1 VRKLSGISWRPWFV
15 PTIIGVAACWCVV
28 TQFDLALLHTTF
40 AEGDHL
46 YTLLAL
52 IFCLAYI
59 QLRGLRWWLLVS
71 GSLGELDCWSATR
84 ISSLGTLMSGLY
96 PGLGE
101 ATRALLLR
109 RRSFAAGRVVGVVL
123 QERMIDTGILGLVA
137 LGLLS
142 SYWTTYVAQLVSE
155 LPWGV
160 VLSGVSV
167 SLVCLLH
174 SGVREQV
181 LPRAISRRFRLT
193 TRVEKHTRRVLRDVT
208 ASWTELRRSPMLCI
222 NIVAASFAVHGVAV
236 AAASMA
242 MLAAGMEAPP
252 TAALLLVTLVNL
264 GLGLIPSPGGLGV
277 FQAAGVI
284 ALGSFADSLEQAVV
298 SATVLQATSY
308 VALLLA
314 ALPSAL
320 FEFRKRH
327 TDDNNSR
334 CG

>member
-1 VRKLSGISWRPWFV
+1 
-15 PTIIGVAACWCVV
+15 
-28 TQFDLALLHTTF
+28 
-40 AEGDHL
+40 
-46 YTLLAL
+46 
-52 IFCLAYI
+52 
-59 QLRGLRWWLLVS
+59 
-71 GSLGELDCWSATR
+71 
-84 ISSLGTLMSGLY
+84 
-96 PGLGE
+96 
-101 ATRALLLR
+101 
-109 RRSFAAGRVVGVVL
+109 
-123 QERMIDTGILGLVA
+123 
-137 LGLLS
+137 
-142 SYWTTYVAQLVSE
+142 
-155 LPWGV
+155 
-160 VLSGVSV
+160 
-167 SLVCLLH
+167 
-174 SGVREQV
+174 
-181 LPRAISRRFRLT
+181 
-193 TRVEKHTRRVLRDVT
+193 
-208 ASWTELRRSPMLCI
+208 MLCI